1 MNLKRFTSY
10 VERGTIQVQTIE
22 FKQLDETLYYK
33 QLSNGLDVYILPKKG
48 FSKTFV
54 TFTTKYGSIDNTFV
68 PLGEKEMIK
77 VPDGI
82 AHFLEHKMFEKE
94 DGDVFQKFSELGA
107 SANAF
112 TSFTRT
118 AYLFS
123 ATDHVYES
131 TETLLNFVQEP
142 YFTESTVNK
151 EKGIIG
157 QEITMYDDQPDWR
170 LYFGAIENM
179 YHHHPVK
186 IDIAGTIESIDQITA
201 DHLYTCYNTFY
212 HPSNMLLFVVGAV
225 NPQEMMD
232 FIEKNQT
239 SKKFPKPEP
248 IKRHFEEEPLEV
260 AVKERELK
268 MDVQKPKVYVGL
280 KAKETDLDGE
290 EMLQHELAVQIGL
303 ECLFGRASDFYTEVY
318 DNGLIDESFAYDFS
332 LEKGY
337 GFALIG
343 SDSTS
348 PDELVAEIKKALEKA
363 ESVFTEEHIERIKR
377 KKIGFFLRALNS
389 IEFIANQFTRYKF
402 NEMNLFDAVPVIEKI
417 TLDDVKKAFQTI
429 QGESQQ
435 TVFKI
440 LPISENKQ

>member
-1 MNLKRFTSY
+1 MK
-10 VERGTIQVQTIE
+10 TIE
-22 FKQLDETLYYK
+22 FKQLDETLYYEK
-33 QLSNGLDVYILPKKG
+33 LENGLDVYRLPKKG

-54 TFTTKYGSIDNTFV
+54 TFTTKYVSIDRTFI
-68 PLGEKEMIK
+68 PIGQTESIT

-94 DGDVFQKFSELGA
+94 DGDVFQKFSEYGA

-123 ATDHVYES
+123 STDNIYKS

-142 YFTESTVNK
+142 YFTEATVNK

-170 LYFGAIENM
+170 LYFGTIENM

-186 IDIAGTIESIDQITA
+186 IDIAGTIESIDGITA

-212 HPSNMLLFVVGAV
+212 HPSNMLLFVIGAV
-225 NPQEMMD
+225 DPEEMMT
-232 FIEKNQT
+232 FIRENQG
-239 SKKFPKPEP
+239 KKEFSEP
-248 IKRHFEEEPLEV
+248 ASIERFFEEEPTEV
-260 AVKERELK
+260 AISERTLN

-280 KAKETDLDGE
+280 KAKETNLSGR
-290 EMLQHELAVQIGL
+290 EMLKHELSVQIAL
-303 ECLFGRASDFYTEVY
+303 ELIFGRTSNFYERVY
-318 DNGLIDESFAYDFS
+318 EEGLIDETYAFDFT
-332 LEKGY
+332 LENGF
-337 GFALIG
+337 GFAMIG
-343 SDSTS
+343 SDSSEPDKLTS
-348 PDELVAEIKKALEKA
+348 AIKEELAKFEGNSQF
-363 ESVFTEEHIERIKR
+363 ESADLERIKR

-389 IEFIANQFTRYKF
+389 IEFIANQFTRYSF
-402 NEMNLFDAVPVIEKI
+402 NDMNLFDVVPVLEELTI
-417 TLDDVKKAFQTI
+417 DDLYKAFVSV

-440 LPISENKQ
+440 LPSKQDA

>member
-1 MNLKRFTSY
+1 M
-10 VERGTIQVQTIE
+10 QTIE
-22 FKQLDETLYYK
+22 FKQLDETLFYK
-33 QLSNGLDVYILPKKG
+33 KLPNGLDVYILPKKG

-54 TFTTKYGSIDNTFV
+54 TFTTKYGSIDRTFV
-68 PLGEKEMIK
+68 PMGESEAIT

-94 DGDVFQKFSELGA
+94 DGDVFQQFSEAGA

-123 ATDHVYES
+123 ATDHIYKS

-142 YFTESTVNK
+142 YFTEQTVNK

-179 YHHHPVK
+179 YHNHPVK
-186 IDIAGTIESIDQITA
+186 IDIAGTIESIDKITA
-201 DHLYTCYNTFY
+201 EHLYTCYNTFY
-212 HPSNMLLFVVGAV
+212 HPSNMLLFVVGAID
-225 NPQEMMD
+225 PTEMMA
-232 FIEKNQT
+232 FIEKNQ
-239 SKKFPKPEP
+239 SEKEFPEP
-248 IKRHFEEEPLEV
+248 TPIERHFEEEPKEV
-260 AVKERELK
+260 AIKERELT

-280 KAKETDLDGE
+280 KAKETELSGE
-290 EMLQHELAVQIGL
+290 EMLKHELSIQIAL
-303 ECLFGRASDFYTEVY
+303 ECLFGRASNFYTDVY
-318 DNGLIDESFAYDFS
+318 ENGLIDETFAYDFS

-343 SDSTS
+343 SDSS
-348 PDELVAEIKKALEKA
+348 QPDQLAEKIKNEINNAQSNLTAEK
-363 ESVFTEEHIERIKR
+363 IERVKR

-389 IEFIANQFTRYKF
+389 MEFIANQFTRYKF
-402 NEMNLFDAVPVIEKI
+402 NEMNLFDAVPVIEKL
-417 TLDDVKKAFQTI
+417 TVDDVLQAFESI

-435 TVFKI
+435 TVFKV
-440 LPISENKQ
+440 LPSSERKE

>member
-1 MNLKRFTSY
+1 MK
-10 VERGTIQVQTIE
+10 TIE

-33 QLSNGLDVYILPKKG
+33 KLSNGLDVYILPKKG

-54 TFTTKYGSIDNTFV
+54 TFTTKYGSIDRTFV
-68 PLGEKEMIK
+68 PIGESEAIT

-94 DGDVFQKFSELGA
+94 DGDVFQQFSEAGA

-123 ATDHVYES
+123 ATDNIYKS

-142 YFTESTVNK
+142 YFTEQTVNK

-179 YHHHPVK
+179 YHKHPVK
-186 IDIAGTIESIDQITA
+186 IDIAGTIESIDKITA
-201 DHLYTCYNTFY
+201 EHLYTCYNTFY
-212 HPSNMLLFVVGAV
+212 HPSNMLLFVVGGID
-225 NPQEMMD
+225 PTEMMS
-232 FIEKNQT
+232 FIEDNQN
-239 SKKFPKPEP
+239 KKEFPEP
-248 IKRHFEEEPLEV
+248 TPIERHFEEEPQEV
-260 AVKERELK
+260 AIQERELK

-280 KAKETDLDGE
+280 KAKETNLSGE
-290 EMLQHELAVQIGL
+290 EMLKHELSVQIGL
-303 ECLFGRASDFYTEVY
+303 ECLFGRASNFYTEVY
-318 DNGLIDESFAYDFS
+318 EKGLIDESFAYDFS
-332 LEKGY
+332 LENGY

-343 SDSTS
+343 SDSSS
-348 PDELVAEIKKALEKA
+348 PDELAKLIKNQINNADSAFNEEK
-363 ESVFTEEHIERIKR
+363 VDRVKR

-389 IEFIANQFTRYKF
+389 MEFIANQFTRYKF
-402 NEMNLFDAVPVIEKI
+402 NDMNLFDAVPVIEKI
-417 TLDDVKKAFQTI
+417 TLNDVMEAFKTI

-440 LPISENKQ
+440 LPSSERKE